1 MSDYQ
6 LLVIGAGPGGYVA
19 ALHAAKRGLKTAVIE
34 NREIGGTCLNRGCI
48 PTKTLL
54 HSSKIIADIND
65 GEKFGVG
72 AEQTYFDLSAIFARK
87 REVNAKLS
95 GGIEGMFKA
104 AKIDLLRGRGTVLG
118 SDQVKFAGEDGE
130 RVVTA
135 DRILLATGSVPARPP
150 IPGLDLPRVLT
161 SDELL
166 DGCDHLYN
174 SLIIIGG
181 GVIGVEFATFYA
193 DLGCKVTIIE
203 GLDRLLPNMDR
214 ELGQNLALIL
224 KKHGV
229 AVHTNSPVS
238 NVERSGGLLTVNF
251 RSKETE
257 MSVSGEAVLCA
268 IGRCPYTEGV
278 FADGVT
284 VEMNGR
290 SIKVDE
296 NYETSLPGVYA
307 IGDVSS
313 KIQLAHV
320 ASAQGKDCVE
330 RMVGGTGMTD
340 LSAVPSCIYC
350 VPEIACVGLTADE
363 AKAAGR
369 DVVTGKYVMF
379 SNGKTVICDGDRAFL
394 KIVADK
400 QSHTIVGAQF
410 MCEHATDMISE
421 MTAAITLA
429 LTVEQMLRVLRP
441 HPTFEEGVHDALEDV
456 LAKLNSE
463 AKH

>member
-6 LLVIGAGPGGYVA
+6 LLIIGAGPGGYVA

-34 NREIGGTCLNRGCI
+34 NREVGGTCLNRGCI

-54 HSSKIIADIND
+54 HSSEIIAGING

-72 AEQTYFDLSAIFARK
+72 AEQVHFDMSAIFARK
-87 REVNAKLS
+87 REVSAKLS
-95 GGIEGMFKA
+95 GGIEGMFRA
-104 AKIDLLRGRGTVLG
+104 AKVDLLRGTGTVTG
-118 SDQVKFAGEDGE
+118 SGTVKFVGEEGE
-130 RVVTA
+130 KVITA
-135 DRILLATGSVPARPP
+135 ERILLATGSVPARPP
-150 IPGLDLPRVLT
+150 IPGLDLPGVLT

-166 DGCDHLYN
+166 EGCDHLYD

-214 ELGQNLALIL
+214 ELGQNLSMIL

-229 AVHTNSPVS
+229 DVYTNSLVA
-238 NVERSGGLLTVNF
+238 NVEKDGDALKVNF
-251 RSKETE
+251 TNKDKAL
-257 MSVSGEAVLCA
+257 SVSGEAVLCA
-268 IGRCPYTEGV
+268 IGRRPYTEGL
-278 FADGVT
+278 FADGVG

-290 SIKVDE
+290 SIRVDE

-320 ASAQGKDCVE
+320 ASAQGTDCVE
-330 RMVGGTGMTD
+330 RMVGGKGMTD

-350 VPEIACVGLTADE
+350 VPEIACVGITADE

-369 DVVTGKYVMF
+369 EVVSGKYVMF
-379 SNGKTVICDGDRAFL
+379 SNGKTVIRDGDRAFM
-394 KIVADK
+394 KVVADK
-400 QSHTIVGAQF
+400 ATRVIVGAQF

-421 MTAAITLA
+421 MATAIVNG
-429 LTVEQMLRVLRP
+429 LTVEQMLKVLRP

-456 LAKLNSE
+456 LAKLN
-463 AKH
+463 K

>member
-6 LLVIGAGPGGYVA
+6 LLIIGAGPGGYVA

-34 NREIGGTCLNRGCI
+34 NREVGGTCLNRGCI

-54 HSSKIIADIND
+54 HSSEIIAGING

-72 AEQTYFDLSAIFARK
+72 AEQVHFDMSAIFARK
-87 REVNAKLS
+87 REVSAKLS

-104 AKIDLLRGRGTVLG
+104 AKVDLLRGTGTVTG
-118 SDQVKFAGEDGE
+118 SGTVKFVGEEGE
-130 RVVTA
+130 KVITA
-135 DRILLATGSVPARPP
+135 ERILLATGSVPARPP
-150 IPGLDLPRVLT
+150 IPGLDLPGVLT

-166 DGCDHLYN
+166 EGCDHLYD
-174 SLIIIGG
+174 SLVIIGG

-214 ELGQNLALIL
+214 ELGQNLSMIL

-229 AVHTNSPVS
+229 DVYTNSLVA
-238 NVERSGGLLTVNF
+238 NVEKDGDALKVNF
-251 RSKETE
+251 TNKDKAL
-257 MSVSGEAVLCA
+257 SVSGEAVLCA
-268 IGRCPYTEGV
+268 IGRRPYTEGL
-278 FADGVT
+278 FADGVS

-290 SIKVDE
+290 SIRVDE

-320 ASAQGKDCVE
+320 ASAQGTDCVE
-330 RMVGGTGMTD
+330 RMVGGKGMTD

-350 VPEIACVGLTADE
+350 VPEIACVGITADE

-369 DVVTGKYVMF
+369 EVVSGKYVMF
-379 SNGKTVICDGDRAFL
+379 SNGKTVIRDGERAFM
-394 KIVADK
+394 KVVADK
-400 QSHTIVGAQF
+400 ATHVIVGAQF

-421 MTAAITLA
+421 MATAIVNG
-429 LTVEQMLRVLRP
+429 LTVEQMLKVLRP

-456 LAKLNSE
+456 LAKLN
-463 AKH
+463 K

>member
-6 LLVIGAGPGGYVA
+6 LLIIGAGPGGYVA
-19 ALHAAKRGLKTAVIE
+19 ALHAAKRGLRTAVIE
-34 NREIGGTCLNRGCI
+34 TREVGGPCLNRGCI

-54 HSSKIIADIND
+54 HSSEIIAGING

-72 AEQTYFDLSAIFARK
+72 AERVHFDMSAIFARK
-87 REVNAKLS
+87 REVSAKLS
-95 GGIEGMFKA
+95 GGIEGMFRA
-104 AKIDLLRGRGTVLG
+104 AKVDLLRGTGTVTG
-118 SDQVKFAGEDGE
+118 SGTVKFVGEEGE
-130 RVVTA
+130 KVITA
-135 DRILLATGSVPARPP
+135 ERILLATGSVPARPP
-150 IPGLDLPRVLT
+150 IPGLDLPGVLT

-166 DGCDHLYN
+166 EGCDHLYD
-174 SLIIIGG
+174 SLVIIGG

-214 ELGQNLALIL
+214 ELGQNLSMIL

-229 AVHTNSPVS
+229 DVYTNSLVA
-238 NVERSGGLLTVNF
+238 NVEKDGDALKVNF
-251 RSKETE
+251 TNKDKAL
-257 MSVSGEAVLCA
+257 SVSGEAVLCA
-268 IGRCPYTEGV
+268 IGRRPYTEGL
-278 FADGVT
+278 FADGVG

-290 SIKVDE
+290 SIRVDE

-320 ASAQGKDCVE
+320 ASAQGTDCVE
-330 RMVGGTGMTD
+330 RMVGGKGMTD

-350 VPEIACVGLTADE
+350 VPEIACVGITADE

-369 DVVTGKYVMF
+369 EVVSGKYVMF
-379 SNGKTVICDGDRAFL
+379 SNGKTVIRDGDRAFM
-394 KIVADK
+394 KVVADK
-400 QSHTIVGAQF
+400 ATHVIVGAQF

-421 MTAAITLA
+421 MATAIVNG
-429 LTVEQMLRVLRP
+429 LTVEQMLKVLRP

-456 LAKLNSE
+456 LAKLN
-463 AKH
+463 K

>member
-6 LLVIGAGPGGYVA
+6 LLIIGAGPGGYVA
-19 ALHAAKRGLKTAVIE
+19 ALHAAKRGLRTAVIE
-34 NREIGGTCLNRGCI
+34 NREVGGTCLNRGCI

-54 HSSKIIADIND
+54 HSSEIIAGING

-72 AEQTYFDLSAIFARK
+72 AERVHFDMSAIFARK
-87 REVNAKLS
+87 REVSAKLS
-95 GGIEGMFKA
+95 GGIEGMFRA
-104 AKIDLLRGRGTVLG
+104 AKVDLLRGTGTVTG
-118 SDQVKFAGEDGE
+118 SGTVKFVGEEGE
-130 RVVTA
+130 KVITA
-135 DRILLATGSVPARPP
+135 ERILLATGSVPARPP
-150 IPGLDLPRVLT
+150 IPGLDLPGVLT

-166 DGCDHLYN
+166 EGCDHLYD
-174 SLIIIGG
+174 SLVIIGG

-193 DLGCKVTIIE
+193 ALGCKVTIIE

-214 ELGQNLALIL
+214 ELGQNLSMIL

-229 AVHTNSPVS
+229 DVYTNSLVA
-238 NVERSGGLLTVNF
+238 NVEQDGDALKVNF
-251 RSKETE
+251 TNKDKAL
-257 MSVSGEAVLCA
+257 SVSGEAVLCA
-268 IGRCPYTEGV
+268 IGRRPYTEGL
-278 FADGVT
+278 FADGVG

-290 SIKVDE
+290 SIRVDE

-320 ASAQGKDCVE
+320 ASAQGTDCVE
-330 RMVGGTGMTD
+330 RMVGGKGMTD

-350 VPEIACVGLTADE
+350 VPEIACVGITADE

-369 DVVTGKYVMF
+369 EVVSGKYVMF
-379 SNGKTVICDGDRAFL
+379 SNGKTVIRDGDRAFM
-394 KIVADK
+394 KVVADK
-400 QSHTIVGAQF
+400 ATHVIVGAQF

-421 MTAAITLA
+421 MATAIVNG
-429 LTVEQMLRVLRP
+429 LTVEQMLKVLRP

-456 LAKLNSE
+456 LAKLN
-463 AKH
+463 K

>member
-1 MSDYQ
+1 MADYQ
-6 LLVIGAGPGGYVA
+6 LLIIGAGPGGYVA

-34 NREIGGTCLNRGCI
+34 NRDVGGTCLNRGCI

-54 HSSKIIADIND
+54 HASEIVAGING

-72 AEQTYFDLSAIFARK
+72 ADGVHFDMNAIFARK
-87 REVNAKLS
+87 REVSAKLS

-104 AKIDLLRGRGTVLG
+104 AKIDLLRGTGTVLR
-118 SDQVKFAGEDGE
+118 QGEVRFVNDEGE
-130 RVVTA
+130 RTITA
-135 DRILLATGSVPARPP
+135 EHILLATGSVPARPP
-150 IPGLDLPRVLT
+150 IPGLDLPGVLT

-166 DGCDHLYN
+166 EGCDHLYD

-181 GVIGVEFATFYA
+181 GVIGVEFATFYT

-224 KKHGV
+224 KKRGV
-229 AVHTNSPVS
+229 AVYTNSLVS
-238 NVERSGGLLTVNF
+238 NLTCEDGTLTVNF
-251 RSKETE
+251 KNKDKEV
-257 MSVSGEAVLCA
+257 SVSGEAVLCA
-268 IGRCPYTEGV
+268 IGRRPYTEGL
-278 FADGVT
+278 FAPGV
-284 VEMNGR
+284 EIAMNGR
-290 SIKVDE
+290 SIAVDE
-296 NYETSLPGVYA
+296 NYQTSIPGVYA

-320 ASAQGKDCVE
+320 ASAQGRDCVD
-330 RMVGGTGMTD
+330 RILGGQGITD
-340 LSAVPSCIYC
+340 ITTVPSCIYC
-350 VPEIACVGLTADE
+350 VPEIACVGITADE

-369 DVVTGKYVMF
+369 EVAVGKYVMF
-379 SNGKTVICDGDRAFL
+379 SNGKTVIRDGDRAFM

-400 QSHTIVGAQF
+400 NTRVILGAQF

-421 MTAAITLA
+421 IATAIVNG

-441 HPTFEEGVHDALEDV
+441 HPTFEEGVQDALED
-456 LAKLNSE
+456 LRIKLD
-463 AKH
+463 K

>member
-6 LLVIGAGPGGYVA
+6 LLIIGAGPGGYVA
-19 ALHAAKRGLKTAVIE
+19 ALHAAKRGLRTAVIE
-34 NREIGGTCLNRGCI
+34 NREVGGTCLNRGCI

-54 HSSKIIADIND
+54 HSSEIVAGING

-72 AEQTYFDLSAIFARK
+72 AERVHFDMSAIFARK
-87 REVNAKLS
+87 REVSAKLS
-95 GGIEGMFKA
+95 GGIEGMFRA
-104 AKIDLLRGRGTVLG
+104 AKVDLLRGTGTVTG
-118 SDQVKFAGEDGE
+118 SGTVKFVGEEGE
-130 RVVTA
+130 KVITA
-135 DRILLATGSVPARPP
+135 ERILLATGSVPARPP
-150 IPGLDLPRVLT
+150 IPGLDLPGVLT

-166 DGCDHLYN
+166 EGCDHLYD
-174 SLIIIGG
+174 SLVIIGG

-214 ELGQNLALIL
+214 ELGQNLSMIL

-229 AVHTNSPVS
+229 DVYTNSLVA
-238 NVERSGGLLTVNF
+238 NVEQDGDALKVNF
-251 RSKETE
+251 TNKDKAL
-257 MSVSGEAVLCA
+257 SVSGEAVLCA
-268 IGRCPYTEGV
+268 IGRRPYTEGL
-278 FADGVT
+278 FADGVS

-290 SIKVDE
+290 SIRVDE

-320 ASAQGKDCVE
+320 ASAQGTDCVE
-330 RMVGGTGMTD
+330 RMVGGKGMTD

-350 VPEIACVGLTADE
+350 VPEIACVGITADE

-369 DVVTGKYVMF
+369 EVVSGKYVMF
-379 SNGKTVICDGDRAFL
+379 SNGKTVIRDGDRAFM
-394 KIVADK
+394 KVVADK
-400 QSHTIVGAQF
+400 ATHVIVGAQF

-421 MTAAITLA
+421 MATAIVNG
-429 LTVEQMLRVLRP
+429 LTVEQMLKVLRP
-441 HPTFEEGVHDALEDV
+441 HPTFEEGVHDALEDA
-456 LAKLNSE
+456 LAKLN
-463 AKH
+463 K

>member
-6 LLVIGAGPGGYVA
+6 LLIIGAGPGGYVA

-34 NREIGGTCLNRGCI
+34 NREVGGTCLNRGCI

-54 HSSKIIADIND
+54 HSSEIIAGING

-72 AEQTYFDLSAIFARK
+72 AERVHFDMSAIFARK
-87 REVNAKLS
+87 REVSAKLS
-95 GGIEGMFKA
+95 GGIEGMFRA
-104 AKIDLLRGRGTVLG
+104 AKVDLLRGTGTVTG
-118 SDQVKFAGEDGE
+118 SGTVKFVGEEGE
-130 RVVTA
+130 KVITA
-135 DRILLATGSVPARPP
+135 ERILLATGSVPARPP
-150 IPGLDLPRVLT
+150 IPGLELSGVLT

-166 DGCDHLYN
+166 EGCDHLYD
-174 SLIIIGG
+174 SLVIIGG

-214 ELGQNLALIL
+214 ELGQNLSMIL
-224 KKHGV
+224 KKRGV
-229 AVHTNSPVS
+229 DVYTNSLVA
-238 NVERSGGLLTVNF
+238 NVEQDGDALKVNF
-251 RSKETE
+251 TNKDKAL
-257 MSVSGEAVLCA
+257 SVSGEAVLCA
-268 IGRCPYTEGV
+268 IGRRPYTEGL
-278 FADGVT
+278 FADGVS

-290 SIKVDE
+290 SIRVDE

-320 ASAQGKDCVE
+320 ASAQGTDCVE
-330 RMVGGTGMTD
+330 RMVGGKGMTD

-350 VPEIACVGLTADE
+350 VPEIACVGITADE

-369 DVVTGKYVMF
+369 EVVSGKYVMF
-379 SNGKTVICDGDRAFL
+379 SNGKTVIRDGDRAFM
-394 KIVADK
+394 KVVADK
-400 QSHTIVGAQF
+400 ATHVIVGAQF

-421 MTAAITLA
+421 MATAIVNG
-429 LTVEQMLRVLRP
+429 LTVEQMLKVLRP

-456 LAKLNSE
+456 LAKLN
-463 AKH
+463 K

>member
-6 LLVIGAGPGGYVA
+6 LLIIGAGPGGYVA

-34 NREIGGTCLNRGCI
+34 NREVGGTCLNRGCI

-54 HSSKIIADIND
+54 HSSEIIAGING

-72 AEQTYFDLSAIFARK
+72 AEQVHFDMSAIFARK
-87 REVNAKLS
+87 REVSAKLS
-95 GGIEGMFKA
+95 GGIEGMFRA
-104 AKIDLLRGRGTVLG
+104 AKVDLLRGTGTVTG
-118 SDQVKFAGEDGE
+118 SGTVKFVGEEGE
-130 RVVTA
+130 KVITA
-135 DRILLATGSVPARPP
+135 ERILLATGSVPARPP
-150 IPGLDLPRVLT
+150 IPGLDLPGVLT

-166 DGCDHLYN
+166 EGCDHLYD

-214 ELGQNLALIL
+214 ELGQNLSMIL
-224 KKHGV
+224 KKRGV
-229 AVHTNSPVS
+229 DVYTNSLVA
-238 NVERSGGLLTVNF
+238 NVEQDGDALKVNF
-251 RSKETE
+251 TNKDKAL
-257 MSVSGEAVLCA
+257 SVSGEAVLCA
-268 IGRCPYTEGV
+268 IGRRPYTEGL
-278 FADGVT
+278 FADGVS

-290 SIKVDE
+290 SIRVDE

-320 ASAQGKDCVE
+320 ASAQGTDCVE
-330 RMVGGTGMTD
+330 RMVGGKGMTD

-350 VPEIACVGLTADE
+350 VPEIACVGITADE

-369 DVVTGKYVMF
+369 EVVSGKYVMF
-379 SNGKTVICDGDRAFL
+379 SNGKTVIRDGDRAFM
-394 KIVADK
+394 KVVADK
-400 QSHTIVGAQF
+400 ATHVIVGAQF

-421 MTAAITLA
+421 MATAIVNG
-429 LTVEQMLRVLRP
+429 LTVEQMLKVLRP

-456 LAKLNSE
+456 LAKLN
-463 AKH
+463 K

>member
-6 LLVIGAGPGGYVA
+6 LLIIGAGPGGYVA
-19 ALHAAKRGLKTAVIE
+19 ALHAAKRGLRTAVIE
-34 NREIGGTCLNRGCI
+34 NREVGGTCLNRGCI

-54 HSSKIIADIND
+54 HSSEIIAGING

-72 AEQTYFDLSAIFARK
+72 AERVHFDMSAIFARK
-87 REVNAKLS
+87 REVSAKLS
-95 GGIEGMFKA
+95 GGIEGMFRA
-104 AKIDLLRGRGTVLG
+104 AKVDLLRGTGTVTG
-118 SDQVKFAGEDGE
+118 SGTVKFVGEEGE
-130 RVVTA
+130 KVITA
-135 DRILLATGSVPARPP
+135 ERILLATGSVPARPP
-150 IPGLDLPRVLT
+150 IPGLDLPGVLT

-166 DGCDHLYN
+166 EGCDHLYD
-174 SLIIIGG
+174 SLVIIGG

-214 ELGQNLALIL
+214 ELGQNLSMIL

-229 AVHTNSPVS
+229 DVYTNSLVA
-238 NVERSGGLLTVNF
+238 NVEQDGDALKVNF
-251 RSKETE
+251 TNKDKAL
-257 MSVSGEAVLCA
+257 SVSGEAVLCA
-268 IGRCPYTEGV
+268 IGRRPYTEGL
-278 FADGVT
+278 FADGVG

-290 SIKVDE
+290 SIRVDE

-320 ASAQGKDCVE
+320 ASAQGTDCVE
-330 RMVGGTGMTD
+330 RMVGGKGMTD

-350 VPEIACVGLTADE
+350 VPEIACVGITADE

-369 DVVTGKYVMF
+369 EVVSGKYVMF
-379 SNGKTVICDGDRAFL
+379 SNGKTVIRDGDRAFM
-394 KIVADK
+394 KVVADK
-400 QSHTIVGAQF
+400 ATHVIVGAQF

-421 MTAAITLA
+421 MATAIVNG
-429 LTVEQMLRVLRP
+429 LTVEQMLKVLRP

-456 LAKLNSE
+456 LAKLN
-463 AKH
+463 K

>member
-6 LLVIGAGPGGYVA
+6 LLIIGAGPGGYVA

-34 NREIGGTCLNRGCI
+34 NREVGGTCLNRGCI

-54 HSSKIIADIND
+54 HSSEIIAGING

-72 AEQTYFDLSAIFARK
+72 AERVHFDMSAIFARK
-87 REVNAKLS
+87 REVSAKLS
-95 GGIEGMFKA
+95 GGIEGMFRA
-104 AKIDLLRGRGTVLG
+104 AKVDLLRGTGTVTG
-118 SDQVKFAGEDGE
+118 SGTVKFVGEEGE
-130 RVVTA
+130 KVITA
-135 DRILLATGSVPARPP
+135 ERILLATGSVPARPP
-150 IPGLDLPRVLT
+150 IPGLDLPGVLT

-166 DGCDHLYN
+166 EGCDHLYD

-214 ELGQNLALIL
+214 ELGQNLSMIL

-229 AVHTNSPVS
+229 DVYTNSLVA
-238 NVERSGGLLTVNF
+238 NVEQDGDALKVNF
-251 RSKETE
+251 TNKDKAL
-257 MSVSGEAVLCA
+257 SVSGEAVLCA
-268 IGRCPYTEGV
+268 IGRRPYTEGL
-278 FADGVT
+278 FADGVG

-290 SIKVDE
+290 SIRVDE

-320 ASAQGKDCVE
+320 ASAQGTDCVE
-330 RMVGGTGMTD
+330 RMVGGKGMTD

-350 VPEIACVGLTADE
+350 VPEIACVGITADE

-369 DVVTGKYVMF
+369 EVVSGKYVMF
-379 SNGKTVICDGDRAFL
+379 SNGKTVIRDGDRAFM
-394 KIVADK
+394 KVVADK
-400 QSHTIVGAQF
+400 ATHVIVGAQF

-421 MTAAITLA
+421 MATAIVNG
-429 LTVEQMLRVLRP
+429 LTVEQMLKVLRP

-456 LAKLNSE
+456 LAKLN
-463 AKH
+463 K

>member
-6 LLVIGAGPGGYVA
+6 LLIIGAGPGGYVA
-19 ALHAAKRGLKTAVIE
+19 ALHAARRGLKTAVIE
-34 NREIGGTCLNRGCI
+34 NREVGGTCLNRGCI

-54 HSSKIIADIND
+54 HSSEIIAGING

-72 AEQTYFDLSAIFARK
+72 AERVHFDMSAIFARK
-87 REVNAKLS
+87 REVSAKLS
-95 GGIEGMFKA
+95 GGIEGMFRA
-104 AKIDLLRGRGTVLG
+104 AKVDLLRGTGTVTG
-118 SDQVKFAGEDGE
+118 SGTVKFVGEEGE
-130 RVVTA
+130 KVITA
-135 DRILLATGSVPARPP
+135 ERILLATGSVPARPP
-150 IPGLDLPRVLT
+150 IPGLDLPGVLT

-166 DGCDHLYN
+166 EGCDHLYD
-174 SLIIIGG
+174 SLVIIGG

-214 ELGQNLALIL
+214 ELGQNLSMIL

-229 AVHTNSPVS
+229 DVYTNSLVA
-238 NVERSGGLLTVNF
+238 NVEQDGDALKVNF
-251 RSKETE
+251 TNKDKAL
-257 MSVSGEAVLCA
+257 SVSGEAVLCA
-268 IGRCPYTEGV
+268 IGRRPYTEGL
-278 FADGVT
+278 FADGVG

-290 SIKVDE
+290 SIRVDE

-320 ASAQGKDCVE
+320 ASAQGTDCVE
-330 RMVGGTGMTD
+330 RMVGGKGMTD

-350 VPEIACVGLTADE
+350 VPEIACVGITADE

-369 DVVTGKYVMF
+369 EVVSGKYVMF
-379 SNGKTVICDGDRAFL
+379 SNGKTVIRDGDRAFM
-394 KIVADK
+394 KVVADK
-400 QSHTIVGAQF
+400 ATHVIVGAQF

-421 MTAAITLA
+421 MATAIVNG
-429 LTVEQMLRVLRP
+429 LTVEQMLKVLRP

-456 LAKLNSE
+456 LAKLN
-463 AKH
+463 K

>member
-6 LLVIGAGPGGYVA
+6 LLIIGAGPGGYVA
-19 ALHAAKRGLKTAVIE
+19 ALHAAKRGLRTAVIE
-34 NREIGGTCLNRGCI
+34 NREVGGTCLNRGCI

-54 HSSKIIADIND
+54 HSSEIIAGING

-72 AEQTYFDLSAIFARK
+72 AEQVHFDMSAIFARK
-87 REVNAKLS
+87 REVSAKLS
-95 GGIEGMFKA
+95 GGIEGMFRA
-104 AKIDLLRGRGTVLG
+104 AKVDLLRGTGTVTG
-118 SDQVKFAGEDGE
+118 SGTVKFVGEEGE
-130 RVVTA
+130 KVITA
-135 DRILLATGSVPARPP
+135 ERILLATGSVPARPP
-150 IPGLDLPRVLT
+150 IPGLDLPGVLT

-166 DGCDHLYN
+166 EGCDHLYD
-174 SLIIIGG
+174 SLVIIGG

-214 ELGQNLALIL
+214 ELGQNLSMIL

-229 AVHTNSPVS
+229 DVYTNSLVA
-238 NVERSGGLLTVNF
+238 NVEQDGDALKVNF
-251 RSKETE
+251 TNKDKAL
-257 MSVSGEAVLCA
+257 SVSGEAVLCA
-268 IGRCPYTEGV
+268 IGRRPYTEGL
-278 FADGVT
+278 FADGVG

-290 SIKVDE
+290 SIRVDE

-320 ASAQGKDCVE
+320 ASAQGTDCVE
-330 RMVGGTGMTD
+330 RMVGGKGMTD

-350 VPEIACVGLTADE
+350 VPEIACVGITADE

-369 DVVTGKYVMF
+369 EVVSGKYVMF
-379 SNGKTVICDGDRAFL
+379 SNGKTVIRDGDRAFM
-394 KIVADK
+394 KVVADK
-400 QSHTIVGAQF
+400 ATHVIVGAQF

-421 MTAAITLA
+421 MATAIVNG
-429 LTVEQMLRVLRP
+429 LTVEQMLKVLRP

-456 LAKLNSE
+456 LAKLN
-463 AKH
+463 K

>member
-6 LLVIGAGPGGYVA
+6 LLIIGAGPGGYVA

-34 NREIGGTCLNRGCI
+34 NREVGGTCLNRGCI

-54 HSSKIIADIND
+54 HSSEIIAGING

-72 AEQTYFDLSAIFARK
+72 AERVHFDMSAIFARK
-87 REVNAKLS
+87 REVSAKLS
-95 GGIEGMFKA
+95 GGIEGMFRA
-104 AKIDLLRGRGTVLG
+104 AKVDLLRGTGTVTG
-118 SDQVKFAGEDGE
+118 SGTVKFVGEEGE
-130 RVVTA
+130 KVITA
-135 DRILLATGSVPARPP
+135 ERILLATGSVPARPP
-150 IPGLDLPRVLT
+150 IPGLDLPGVLT

-166 DGCDHLYN
+166 EGCAHLYD
-174 SLIIIGG
+174 SLVIIGG

-214 ELGQNLALIL
+214 ELGQNLSMIL

-229 AVHTNSPVS
+229 DVYTNSLVA
-238 NVERSGGLLTVNF
+238 NVEKDGDALKVNF
-251 RSKETE
+251 TNKDKAL
-257 MSVSGEAVLCA
+257 SVSGEAVLCA
-268 IGRCPYTEGV
+268 IGRRPYTEGL
-278 FADGVT
+278 FADGVG

-290 SIKVDE
+290 SIRVDE

-320 ASAQGKDCVE
+320 ASAQGTDCVE
-330 RMVGGTGMTD
+330 RMVGGKGMTD

-350 VPEIACVGLTADE
+350 VPEIACVGITADE

-369 DVVTGKYVMF
+369 EVVSGKYVMF
-379 SNGKTVICDGDRAFL
+379 SNGKTVIRDGDRAFM
-394 KIVADK
+394 KVVADK
-400 QSHTIVGAQF
+400 ATHVIVGAQF

-421 MTAAITLA
+421 MATAIVNG
-429 LTVEQMLRVLRP
+429 LTVEQMLKVLRP

-456 LAKLNSE
+456 LAKLN
-463 AKH
+463 K

>member
-1 MSDYQ
+1 MADYQ

-34 NREIGGTCLNRGCI
+34 NRDVGGTCLNRGCI

-54 HSSKIIADIND
+54 HSSELVAGING

-72 AEQTYFDLSAIFARK
+72 ADGVRFDMNAIFARK
-87 REVNAKLS
+87 REVSAKLS
-95 GGIEGMFKA
+95 GGIEAMFKA
-104 AKIDLLRGRGTVLG
+104 AKVDLLRGTGTVLG
-118 SDQVKFAGEDGE
+118 PGEVRFTDADGA
-130 RVVTA
+130 RTITA
-135 DRILLATGSVPARPP
+135 EHILLATGSVPARPP
-150 IPGLDLPRVLT
+150 IPGLDLPGVLT

-166 DGCDHLYN
+166 EGCDHLYE
-174 SLIIIGG
+174 SLVIIGG

-193 DLGCKVTIIE
+193 ELGCRVTVIE

-224 KKHGV
+224 KKRGV
-229 AVHTNSPVS
+229 TVYTNSLVS
-238 NVERSGGLLTVNF
+238 NVTREGGALTVNF
-251 RSKETE
+251 KNKDKDVA
-257 MSVSGEAVLCA
+257 VSGEAVLCA
-268 IGRCPYTEGV
+268 IGRRPYTEGL
-278 FADGVT
+278 FAPGV
-284 VEMNGR
+284 EIAMNGR
-290 SIKVDE
+290 SIAVDE
-296 NYETSLPGVYA
+296 AYQTSIPGVYA

-320 ASAQGKDCVE
+320 ASAQGRDCVD
-330 RMVGGTGMTD
+330 RILGGRGITD

-369 DVVTGKYVMF
+369 EVAVGKYVLF
-379 SNGKTVICDGDRAFL
+379 SNGKTVIRDGDRAFM
-394 KIVADK
+394 KIVADRE
-400 QSHTIVGAQF
+400 SRAIVGAQF

-421 MTAAITLA
+421 LAAAIVNG

-441 HPTFEEGVHDALEDV
+441 HPTFEEGVQDALED
-456 LAKLNSE
+456 LRAKLD
-463 AKH
+463 K

>member
-6 LLVIGAGPGGYVA
+6 LLIIGAGPGGYVA

-34 NREIGGTCLNRGCI
+34 NREVGGTCLNRGCI

-54 HSSKIIADIND
+54 HSSEIIAGING

-72 AEQTYFDLSAIFARK
+72 AERVHFDMSAIFARK
-87 REVNAKLS
+87 REVSAKLS

-104 AKIDLLRGRGTVLG
+104 AKVDLLRGTGTVTG
-118 SDQVKFAGEDGE
+118 SGTVKFVGEEGE
-130 RVVTA
+130 KVITA
-135 DRILLATGSVPARPP
+135 ERILLATGSVPARPP
-150 IPGLDLPRVLT
+150 IPGLDLPGVLT

-166 DGCDHLYN
+166 EGCDHLYD

-214 ELGQNLALIL
+214 ELGQNLSMIL

-229 AVHTNSPVS
+229 DVYTNSLVA
-238 NVERSGGLLTVNF
+238 NVEKDGDALKVNF
-251 RSKETE
+251 TNKNKAL
-257 MSVSGEAVLCA
+257 SVSGEAVLCA
-268 IGRCPYTEGV
+268 IGRRPYTEGL
-278 FADGVT
+278 FADGVS

-290 SIKVDE
+290 SIRVDE

-320 ASAQGKDCVE
+320 ASAQGTDCVE
-330 RMVGGTGMTD
+330 RMVGGKGMTD

-350 VPEIACVGLTADE
+350 VPEIACVGITADE

-369 DVVTGKYVMF
+369 EVVSGKYVMF
-379 SNGKTVICDGDRAFL
+379 SNGKTVIRDGDRAFM
-394 KIVADK
+394 KVVADK
-400 QSHTIVGAQF
+400 ATRVIVGAQF

-421 MTAAITLA
+421 MATAIVNG
-429 LTVEQMLRVLRP
+429 LTVEQMLKVLRP

-456 LAKLNSE
+456 LAKLN
-463 AKH
+463 K

>member
-6 LLVIGAGPGGYVA
+6 LLIIGAGPGGYVA
-19 ALHAAKRGLKTAVIE
+19 ALHAAKRGLRTAVIE
-34 NREIGGTCLNRGCI
+34 NREVGGTCLNRGCI

-54 HSSKIIADIND
+54 HSSEIIAGING

-72 AEQTYFDLSAIFARK
+72 AERVHFDMSAIFARK
-87 REVNAKLS
+87 REVSAKLS

-104 AKIDLLRGRGTVLG
+104 AKVDLLRGTGTVTG
-118 SDQVKFAGEDGE
+118 SGTVKFVGEEGE
-130 RVVTA
+130 KVITA
-135 DRILLATGSVPARPP
+135 ERILLATGSVPARPP
-150 IPGLDLPRVLT
+150 IPGLDLPGVLT

-166 DGCDHLYN
+166 EGCDHLYD
-174 SLIIIGG
+174 SLVIIGG

-214 ELGQNLALIL
+214 ELGQNLSMIL

-229 AVHTNSPVS
+229 DVYTNSLVA
-238 NVERSGGLLTVNF
+238 NVEQDGDALKVNF
-251 RSKETE
+251 TNKDKAL
-257 MSVSGEAVLCA
+257 SVSGEAVLCA
-268 IGRCPYTEGV
+268 IGRRPYTEGL
-278 FADGVT
+278 FADGVG

-290 SIKVDE
+290 SIRVDE

-320 ASAQGKDCVE
+320 ASAQGTDCVE
-330 RMVGGTGMTD
+330 RMVGGKGMTD

-350 VPEIACVGLTADE
+350 VPEIACVGITADE

-369 DVVTGKYVMF
+369 EVVSGKYVMF
-379 SNGKTVICDGDRAFL
+379 SNGKTVIRDGDRAFM
-394 KIVADK
+394 KVVADK
-400 QSHTIVGAQF
+400 ATHVIVGAQF

-421 MTAAITLA
+421 MATAIVNG
-429 LTVEQMLRVLRP
+429 LTVEQMLKVLRP

-456 LAKLNSE
+456 LAKLN
-463 AKH
+463 K

>member
-6 LLVIGAGPGGYVA
+6 LLIIGAGPGGYVA
-19 ALHAAKRGLKTAVIE
+19 ALHAAKRGFRTAVIE
-34 NREIGGTCLNRGCI
+34 NREVGGTCLNRGCI

-54 HSSKIIADIND
+54 HSSEIIAGING

-72 AEQTYFDLSAIFARK
+72 AERVHFDMSAIFARK
-87 REVNAKLS
+87 REVSAKLS
-95 GGIEGMFKA
+95 GGIEGMFRA
-104 AKIDLLRGRGTVLG
+104 AKVDLLRGTGTVTG
-118 SDQVKFAGEDGE
+118 SGTVKFVGEEGE
-130 RVVTA
+130 KVITA
-135 DRILLATGSVPARPP
+135 ERILLATGSVPARPP
-150 IPGLDLPRVLT
+150 IPGLDLPGVLT

-166 DGCDHLYN
+166 EGCDHLYD
-174 SLIIIGG
+174 SLVIIGG

-214 ELGQNLALIL
+214 ELGQNLSMIL

-229 AVHTNSPVS
+229 DVYTNSLVA
-238 NVERSGGLLTVNF
+238 NVEQDGDALKVNF
-251 RSKETE
+251 TNKDKAL
-257 MSVSGEAVLCA
+257 SVSGEAVLCA
-268 IGRCPYTEGV
+268 IGRRPYTEGL
-278 FADGVT
+278 FADGVG

-290 SIKVDE
+290 SIRVDE

-320 ASAQGKDCVE
+320 ASAQGTDCVE
-330 RMVGGTGMTD
+330 RMVGGKGMTD

-350 VPEIACVGLTADE
+350 VPEIACVGITADE

-369 DVVTGKYVMF
+369 EVVSGKYVMF
-379 SNGKTVICDGDRAFL
+379 SNGKTVIRDGDRAFM
-394 KIVADK
+394 KVVADK
-400 QSHTIVGAQF
+400 ATHVIVGAQF

-421 MTAAITLA
+421 MATAIVNG
-429 LTVEQMLRVLRP
+429 LTVEQMLKVLRP

-456 LAKLNSE
+456 LAKLN
-463 AKH
+463 K

>member
-6 LLVIGAGPGGYVA
+6 LLIIGAGPGGYVA
-19 ALHAAKRGLKTAVIE
+19 ALHAAKRGLRTAVIE
-34 NREIGGTCLNRGCI
+34 NREVGGTCLNRGCI

-54 HSSKIIADIND
+54 HSSEIIAGING

-72 AEQTYFDLSAIFARK
+72 AEQVHFDMSAIFARK
-87 REVNAKLS
+87 REVSAKLS

-104 AKIDLLRGRGTVLG
+104 AKVDLLRGTGTVTG
-118 SDQVKFAGEDGE
+118 SGTVKFVGEEGE
-130 RVVTA
+130 KVITA
-135 DRILLATGSVPARPP
+135 ERILLATGSVPARPP
-150 IPGLDLPRVLT
+150 IPGLDLPGVLT

-166 DGCDHLYN
+166 EGCDHLYD
-174 SLIIIGG
+174 SLVIIGG

-214 ELGQNLALIL
+214 ELGQNLSMIL

-229 AVHTNSPVS
+229 DVYTNSLVA
-238 NVERSGGLLTVNF
+238 NVEKDGDALKVNF
-251 RSKETE
+251 TNKDKAL
-257 MSVSGEAVLCA
+257 SVSGEAVLCA
-268 IGRCPYTEGV
+268 IGRRPYTEGL
-278 FADGVT
+278 FADGVG

-290 SIKVDE
+290 SIRVDE

-320 ASAQGKDCVE
+320 ASAQGTDCVE
-330 RMVGGTGMTD
+330 RMVGGKGMTD

-350 VPEIACVGLTADE
+350 VPEIACVGITADE

-369 DVVTGKYVMF
+369 EVVSGKYVMF
-379 SNGKTVICDGDRAFL
+379 SNGKTVIRDGDRAFM
-394 KIVADK
+394 KVVADK
-400 QSHTIVGAQF
+400 ATHVIVGAQF

-421 MTAAITLA
+421 MATAIVNG
-429 LTVEQMLRVLRP
+429 LTVEQMLKVLRP

-456 LAKLNSE
+456 LAKLN
-463 AKH
+463 K

>member
-6 LLVIGAGPGGYVA
+6 LLIIGAGPGGYVA
-19 ALHAAKRGLKTAVIE
+19 ALHAAKRGLRTAVIE
-34 NREIGGTCLNRGCI
+34 NREVGGTCLNRGCI

-54 HSSKIIADIND
+54 HSSEIIAGING
-65 GEKFGVG
+65 GEKVGVG
-72 AEQTYFDLSAIFARK
+72 AERVHFDMSAIFARK
-87 REVNAKLS
+87 REVSAKLS
-95 GGIEGMFKA
+95 GGIEGMFRA
-104 AKIDLLRGRGTVLG
+104 AKVDLLRGTGTVTG
-118 SDQVKFAGEDGE
+118 SGTVKFVGEEGE
-130 RVVTA
+130 KVITA
-135 DRILLATGSVPARPP
+135 ERILLATGSVPARPP
-150 IPGLDLPRVLT
+150 IPGLELSGVLT

-166 DGCDHLYN
+166 EGCDHLYD
-174 SLIIIGG
+174 SLVIIGG

-214 ELGQNLALIL
+214 ELGQNLSMIL

-229 AVHTNSPVS
+229 DVYTNSLVA
-238 NVERSGGLLTVNF
+238 NVEQDGDALKVNF
-251 RSKETE
+251 TNKDKAL
-257 MSVSGEAVLCA
+257 SVSGEAVLCA
-268 IGRCPYTEGV
+268 IGRRPYTEGL
-278 FADGVT
+278 FADGVG

-290 SIKVDE
+290 SIRVDE

-320 ASAQGKDCVE
+320 ASAQGTDCVE
-330 RMVGGTGMTD
+330 RMVGGKGMTD

-350 VPEIACVGLTADE
+350 VPEIACVGITADE

-369 DVVTGKYVMF
+369 EVVSGKYVMF
-379 SNGKTVICDGDRAFL
+379 SNGKTVIRDGDRAFM
-394 KIVADK
+394 KVVADK
-400 QSHTIVGAQF
+400 ATHVIVGAQF

-421 MTAAITLA
+421 MATAIVNG
-429 LTVEQMLRVLRP
+429 LTVEQMLKVLRP

-456 LAKLNSE
+456 LAKLN
-463 AKH
+463 K

>member
-6 LLVIGAGPGGYVA
+6 LLIIGAGPGGYVA
-19 ALHAAKRGLKTAVIE
+19 ALHAAKRGLRTAVIE
-34 NREIGGTCLNRGCI
+34 NREVGGTCLNRGCI

-54 HSSKIIADIND
+54 HSSEIIAGING

-72 AEQTYFDLSAIFARK
+72 AERVHFDMSAIFARK
-87 REVNAKLS
+87 REVSAKLS
-95 GGIEGMFKA
+95 GGIEGMFRV
-104 AKIDLLRGRGTVLG
+104 AKVDLLRGTGTVTG
-118 SDQVKFAGEDGE
+118 SGTVKFVGEEGE
-130 RVVTA
+130 KVITA
-135 DRILLATGSVPARPP
+135 ERILLATGSVPARPP
-150 IPGLDLPRVLT
+150 IPGLDLPGVLT

-166 DGCDHLYN
+166 EGCDHLYD
-174 SLIIIGG
+174 SLVIIGG

-214 ELGQNLALIL
+214 ELGQNLSMIL

-229 AVHTNSPVS
+229 DVYTNSLVA
-238 NVERSGGLLTVNF
+238 NVEQDGDALKVNF
-251 RSKETE
+251 TNKDKAL
-257 MSVSGEAVLCA
+257 SVSGEAVLCA
-268 IGRCPYTEGV
+268 IGRRPYTEGL
-278 FADGVT
+278 FADGVG

-290 SIKVDE
+290 SIRVDE

-320 ASAQGKDCVE
+320 ASAQGTDCVE
-330 RMVGGTGMTD
+330 RMVGGKGMTD

-350 VPEIACVGLTADE
+350 VPEIACVGITADE

-369 DVVTGKYVMF
+369 EVVSGKYVMF
-379 SNGKTVICDGDRAFL
+379 SNGKTVIRDGDRAFM
-394 KIVADK
+394 KVVADK
-400 QSHTIVGAQF
+400 ATHVIVGAQF

-421 MTAAITLA
+421 MATAIVNG
-429 LTVEQMLRVLRP
+429 LTVEQMLKVLRP

-456 LAKLNSE
+456 LAKLN
-463 AKH
+463 K

>member
-6 LLVIGAGPGGYVA
+6 LLIIGAGPGGYVA

-34 NREIGGTCLNRGCI
+34 NREVGGTCLNRGCI

-54 HSSKIIADIND
+54 HSSEIIAGING

-72 AEQTYFDLSAIFARK
+72 AERVHFDMSAIFARK
-87 REVNAKLS
+87 REVSAKLS

-104 AKIDLLRGRGTVLG
+104 AKVDLLRGTGTVTG
-118 SDQVKFAGEDGE
+118 SGTVKFVGEEGE
-130 RVVTA
+130 KVITA
-135 DRILLATGSVPARPP
+135 ERILLATGSVPARPP
-150 IPGLDLPRVLT
+150 IPGLDLPGVLT

-166 DGCDHLYN
+166 EGCDHLYD
-174 SLIIIGG
+174 SLVIIGG

-214 ELGQNLALIL
+214 ELGQNLSMIL

-229 AVHTNSPVS
+229 DVYTNSLVA
-238 NVERSGGLLTVNF
+238 NVEKDGDALKVNF
-251 RSKETE
+251 TNKDKAL
-257 MSVSGEAVLCA
+257 SVSGEAVLCA
-268 IGRCPYTEGV
+268 IGRRPYTEGL
-278 FADGVT
+278 FADGVG

-290 SIKVDE
+290 SIRVDE

-320 ASAQGKDCVE
+320 ASAQGTDCVE
-330 RMVGGTGMTD
+330 RMVGGKGMTD

-350 VPEIACVGLTADE
+350 VPEIACVGITADE

-369 DVVTGKYVMF
+369 EVVSGKYVMF
-379 SNGKTVICDGDRAFL
+379 SNGKTVIRDGDRAFM
-394 KIVADK
+394 KVVADK
-400 QSHTIVGAQF
+400 ATHVIVGAQF

-421 MTAAITLA
+421 MATAIVNG
-429 LTVEQMLRVLRP
+429 LTVEQMLKVLRP

-456 LAKLNSE
+456 LAKLN
-463 AKH
+463 K

>member
-6 LLVIGAGPGGYVA
+6 LLIIGAGPGGYVA
-19 ALHAAKRGLKTAVIE
+19 ALHAAKCGLKTAVIE
-34 NREIGGTCLNRGCI
+34 NREVGGTCLNRGCI

-54 HSSKIIADIND
+54 HSSEIVAGING

-72 AEQTYFDLSAIFARK
+72 AERVHFDMSAIFARK
-87 REVNAKLS
+87 REVSAKLS
-95 GGIEGMFKA
+95 GGIEGMFRA
-104 AKIDLLRGRGTVLG
+104 AKVDLLRGTGTVTG
-118 SDQVKFAGEDGE
+118 SGTVKFVGEEGE
-130 RVVTA
+130 KVITA
-135 DRILLATGSVPARPP
+135 ERILLATGSVPARPP
-150 IPGLDLPRVLT
+150 IPGLDLPGVLT

-166 DGCDHLYN
+166 EGCDHLYD
-174 SLIIIGG
+174 SLVIIGG

-214 ELGQNLALIL
+214 ELGQNLSMIL

-229 AVHTNSPVS
+229 DVYTNSLVA
-238 NVERSGGLLTVNF
+238 NVEKDGDALKVNF
-251 RSKETE
+251 TNKDKAL
-257 MSVSGEAVLCA
+257 SVSGEAVLCA
-268 IGRCPYTEGV
+268 IGRRPYTEGL
-278 FADGVT
+278 FADGVG

-290 SIKVDE
+290 SIRVDE

-320 ASAQGKDCVE
+320 ASAQGTDCVE
-330 RMVGGTGMTD
+330 RMVGGKGMTD

-350 VPEIACVGLTADE
+350 VPEIACVGITADE

-369 DVVTGKYVMF
+369 EVVSGKYVMF
-379 SNGKTVICDGDRAFL
+379 SNGKTVIRDGDRAFM
-394 KIVADK
+394 KVVADK
-400 QSHTIVGAQF
+400 ATHVIVGAQF

-421 MTAAITLA
+421 MATAIVNG
-429 LTVEQMLRVLRP
+429 LTVEQMLKVLRP

-456 LAKLNSE
+456 LAKLN
-463 AKH
+463 K

>member
-6 LLVIGAGPGGYVA
+6 LLIIGAGPGGYVA
-19 ALHAAKRGLKTAVIE
+19 ALHAAKRGLRTAVIE
-34 NREIGGTCLNRGCI
+34 NREVGGTCLNRGCI

-54 HSSKIIADIND
+54 HSSEIIAGING

-72 AEQTYFDLSAIFARK
+72 AERVHFDMSAIFARK
-87 REVNAKLS
+87 REVSAKLS
-95 GGIEGMFKA
+95 GGIEGMFRA
-104 AKIDLLRGRGTVLG
+104 AKVDLLRGTGTVTG
-118 SDQVKFAGEDGE
+118 SGTVKFVGEEGE
-130 RVVTA
+130 KVITA
-135 DRILLATGSVPARPP
+135 ERILLATGSVPARPP
-150 IPGLDLPRVLT
+150 IPGLDLPGVLT

-166 DGCDHLYN
+166 EGCDHLYD
-174 SLIIIGG
+174 SLVIIGG

-214 ELGQNLALIL
+214 ELGQNLSMIL

-229 AVHTNSPVS
+229 DVYTNSLVA
-238 NVERSGGLLTVNF
+238 NVEKDGDALKVNF
-251 RSKETE
+251 TNKDKAL
-257 MSVSGEAVLCA
+257 SVSGEAVLCA
-268 IGRCPYTEGV
+268 IGRRPYTEGL
-278 FADGVT
+278 FADGVG

-290 SIKVDE
+290 SIRVDE

-320 ASAQGKDCVE
+320 ASAQGTDCVE
-330 RMVGGTGMTD
+330 RMVGGKGMTD

-350 VPEIACVGLTADE
+350 VPEIACVGITADE

-369 DVVTGKYVMF
+369 EVVSGKYVMF
-379 SNGKTVICDGDRAFL
+379 SNGKTVIRDGERAFM
-394 KIVADK
+394 KVVADK
-400 QSHTIVGAQF
+400 ATHVIVGAQF

-421 MTAAITLA
+421 MATAIVNG
-429 LTVEQMLRVLRP
+429 LTVEQMLKVLRP

-456 LAKLNSE
+456 LAKLN
-463 AKH
+463 K

>member
-6 LLVIGAGPGGYVA
+6 LLIIGAGPGGYVA
-19 ALHAAKRGLKTAVIE
+19 ALHAAKRGLRTAVIE
-34 NREIGGTCLNRGCI
+34 NREVGGTCLNRGCI

-54 HSSKIIADIND
+54 HSSEIIAGING

-72 AEQTYFDLSAIFARK
+72 AERVHFDMSAIFARK
-87 REVNAKLS
+87 REVSAKLS
-95 GGIEGMFKA
+95 GGIEGMFRA
-104 AKIDLLRGRGTVLG
+104 AKVDLLRGTGTVTG
-118 SDQVKFAGEDGE
+118 SGTVKFVGEEGE
-130 RVVTA
+130 KVITA
-135 DRILLATGSVPARPP
+135 ERILLATGSVPARPP
-150 IPGLDLPRVLT
+150 IPGLELPGVLT

-166 DGCDHLYN
+166 EGCDHLYD
-174 SLIIIGG
+174 SLVIIGG

-214 ELGQNLALIL
+214 ELGQNLSMIL

-229 AVHTNSPVS
+229 DVYTNSLVA
-238 NVERSGGLLTVNF
+238 NVEQDGDALKVNF
-251 RSKETE
+251 TNKDKAL
-257 MSVSGEAVLCA
+257 SVSGEAVLCA
-268 IGRCPYTEGV
+268 IGRRPYTEGL
-278 FADGVT
+278 FADGVG

-290 SIKVDE
+290 SIRVDE
-296 NYETSLPGVYA
+296 NYETSRPGVYA

-320 ASAQGKDCVE
+320 ASAQGTDCVE
-330 RMVGGTGMTD
+330 RMVGGKGMTD

-350 VPEIACVGLTADE
+350 VPEIACVGITADE

-369 DVVTGKYVMF
+369 EVVSGKYVMF
-379 SNGKTVICDGDRAFL
+379 SNGKTVIRDGDRAFM
-394 KIVADK
+394 KVVADK
-400 QSHTIVGAQF
+400 ATHVIVGAQF

-421 MTAAITLA
+421 MATAIVNG
-429 LTVEQMLRVLRP
+429 LTVEQMLKVLRP

-456 LAKLNSE
+456 LAKLN
-463 AKH
+463 K

>member
-6 LLVIGAGPGGYVA
+6 LLIIGAGPGGYVA
-19 ALHAAKRGLKTAVIE
+19 ALHAAKRGLRTAVIE
-34 NREIGGTCLNRGCI
+34 NREVGGTCLNRGCI

-54 HSSKIIADIND
+54 HSSEIIAGING

-72 AEQTYFDLSAIFARK
+72 AERVHFDMSAIFARK
-87 REVNAKLS
+87 REVSAKLS
-95 GGIEGMFKA
+95 GGIEGMFRA
-104 AKIDLLRGRGTVLG
+104 AKVDLLRGTGTVTG
-118 SDQVKFAGEDGE
+118 SGTVKFVGEEGE
-130 RVVTA
+130 KVITA
-135 DRILLATGSVPARPP
+135 ERILLATGSVPARPP
-150 IPGLDLPRVLT
+150 IPGLELPGVLT

-166 DGCDHLYN
+166 EGCDHLYD
-174 SLIIIGG
+174 SLVIIGG

-214 ELGQNLALIL
+214 ELGQNLSMIL

-229 AVHTNSPVS
+229 DVYTNSLVA
-238 NVERSGGLLTVNF
+238 NVEQDGDALKVNF
-251 RSKETE
+251 TNKDKAL
-257 MSVSGEAVLCA
+257 SVSGEAVLCA
-268 IGRCPYTEGV
+268 IGRRPYTEGL
-278 FADGVT
+278 FADGVG

-290 SIKVDE
+290 SIRVDE

-320 ASAQGKDCVE
+320 ASAQGTDCVE
-330 RMVGGTGMTD
+330 RMVGGKGMTD

-350 VPEIACVGLTADE
+350 VPEIACVGITADE

-369 DVVTGKYVMF
+369 EVVSGKYVMF
-379 SNGKTVICDGDRAFL
+379 SNGKTVIRDGDRAFM
-394 KIVADK
+394 KVVADK
-400 QSHTIVGAQF
+400 ATHVIVGAQF

-421 MTAAITLA
+421 MATAIVNG
-429 LTVEQMLRVLRP
+429 LTVEQMLKVLRP

-456 LAKLNSE
+456 LAKLN
-463 AKH
+463 K

>member
-6 LLVIGAGPGGYVA
+6 LLIIGAGPGGYVA
-19 ALHAAKRGLKTAVIE
+19 ALHAARRGLKTAVIE
-34 NREIGGTCLNRGCI
+34 NREVGGTCLNRGCI

-54 HSSKIIADIND
+54 HSSEIVAGING

-72 AEQTYFDLSAIFARK
+72 AERVHFDMSAIFARK
-87 REVNAKLS
+87 REVSAKLS
-95 GGIEGMFKA
+95 GGIEGMFRA
-104 AKIDLLRGRGTVLG
+104 AKVDLLRGTGTVTG
-118 SDQVKFAGEDGE
+118 SGTVKFVGEEGE
-130 RVVTA
+130 KVITA
-135 DRILLATGSVPARPP
+135 ERILLATGSVPARPP
-150 IPGLDLPRVLT
+150 IPGLDLPGVLT

-166 DGCDHLYN
+166 EGCDHLYD
-174 SLIIIGG
+174 SLVIIGG

-214 ELGQNLALIL
+214 ELGQNLSMIL

-229 AVHTNSPVS
+229 DVYTNSLVA
-238 NVERSGGLLTVNF
+238 NVEQDGDALKVNF
-251 RSKETE
+251 TNKDKAL
-257 MSVSGEAVLCA
+257 SVSGEAVLCA
-268 IGRCPYTEGV
+268 IGRRPYTEGL
-278 FADGVT
+278 FADGVG

-290 SIKVDE
+290 SIRVDE

-320 ASAQGKDCVE
+320 ASAQGTDCVE
-330 RMVGGTGMTD
+330 RMFGGKGMTD

-350 VPEIACVGLTADE
+350 VPEIACVGITADE

-369 DVVTGKYVMF
+369 EVVSGKYVMF
-379 SNGKTVICDGDRAFL
+379 SNGKTVIRDGDRAFM
-394 KIVADK
+394 KVVADK
-400 QSHTIVGAQF
+400 ATHVIVGAQF

-421 MTAAITLA
+421 MATAIVNG
-429 LTVEQMLRVLRP
+429 LTVEQMLKVLRP

-456 LAKLNSE
+456 LAKLN
-463 AKH
+463 K

>member
-19 ALHAAKRGLKTAVIE
+19 ALHAARRGLRTAVIE
-34 NREIGGTCLNRGCI
+34 NREVGGTCLNRGCI

-54 HSSKIIADIND
+54 HSSEIVSGING

-72 AEQTYFDLSAIFARK
+72 AEQVHFDLPAIFARK
-87 REVNAKLS
+87 REVSAKLS

-104 AKIDLLRGRGTVLG
+104 AKIDLLRGTGTVLG
-118 SDQVKFAGEDGE
+118 SGEVKFVGEEGE
-130 RVVTA
+130 KVITA

-150 IPGLDLPRVLT
+150 IPGLDLPGVLT

-166 DGCDHLYN
+166 EGCDHLYE
-174 SLIIIGG
+174 SLVIIGG

-193 DLGCKVTIIE
+193 DLGCKVTVIE

-214 ELGQNLALIL
+214 ELGQNLSMIL

-229 AVHTNSPVS
+229 DVYTNSLVS
-238 NVERSGGLLTVNF
+238 NVERDGEALKVNF
-251 RSKETE
+251 TNKDATL
-257 MSVSGEAVLCA
+257 SVSGEAVLCA
-268 IGRCPYTEGV
+268 IGRRAYTEGL
-278 FADGVT
+278 FADGVSI
-284 VEMNGR
+284 ERNGR

-320 ASAQGKDCVE
+320 ASAQGTDCVE
-330 RMVGGTGMTD
+330 RMLGGEGMTD

-350 VPEIACVGLTADE
+350 VPEIACVGITADE
-363 AKAAGR
+363 AKAEGR
-369 DVVTGKYVMF
+369 EVVSGKYVMF
-379 SNGKTVICDGDRAFL
+379 SNGKTVIRDGDRAFM

-400 QSHTIVGAQF
+400 TTHGIVGAQF

-421 MTAAITLA
+421 MATAIVND
-429 LTVEQMLRVLRP
+429 LTVEQMLKVLRP
-441 HPTFEEGVHDALEDV
+441 HPTFEEGVHDALEDA
-456 LAKLNSE
+456 LAKLN
-463 AKH
+463 K

>member
-6 LLVIGAGPGGYVA
+6 LLIIGAGPGGYVA

-34 NREIGGTCLNRGCI
+34 NREVGGTCLNRGCI

-54 HSSKIIADIND
+54 HSSEIIAGING

-72 AEQTYFDLSAIFARK
+72 AERVHFDMSAIFARK
-87 REVNAKLS
+87 REVSAKLS
-95 GGIEGMFKA
+95 GGIEGMFRA
-104 AKIDLLRGRGTVLG
+104 AKVDLLRGTGTVTG
-118 SDQVKFAGEDGE
+118 SGTVKFVGEEGE
-130 RVVTA
+130 KVITA
-135 DRILLATGSVPARPP
+135 ERILLATGSVPARPP
-150 IPGLDLPRVLT
+150 IPGLDLPGVLT

-166 DGCDHLYN
+166 EGCDHLYD

-214 ELGQNLALIL
+214 ELGQNLSMIL

-229 AVHTNSPVS
+229 DVYTNSLVA
-238 NVERSGGLLTVNF
+238 NVEKDGDALKVNF
-251 RSKETE
+251 TNKDKAL
-257 MSVSGEAVLCA
+257 SVSGEAVLCA
-268 IGRCPYTEGV
+268 IGRRPYTEGL
-278 FADGVT
+278 FADGVG

-290 SIKVDE
+290 SIRVDE

-320 ASAQGKDCVE
+320 ASAQGTDCVE
-330 RMVGGTGMTD
+330 RMVGGKGMTD

-350 VPEIACVGLTADE
+350 VPEIACVGITADE

-369 DVVTGKYVMF
+369 EVVSGKYVMF
-379 SNGKTVICDGDRAFL
+379 SNGKTVIRDGERAFM
-394 KIVADK
+394 KVVADK
-400 QSHTIVGAQF
+400 ATHVIVGAQF

-421 MTAAITLA
+421 MATAIVNG
-429 LTVEQMLRVLRP
+429 LTVEQMLKVLRP

-456 LAKLNSE
+456 LAKLN
-463 AKH
+463 K

>member
-6 LLVIGAGPGGYVA
+6 LLIIGAGPGGYVA

-34 NREIGGTCLNRGCI
+34 NREVGGTCLNRGCI

-54 HSSKIIADIND
+54 HSSEIIAGING

-72 AEQTYFDLSAIFARK
+72 AEQVHFDMSAIFARK
-87 REVNAKLS
+87 REVSAKLS
-95 GGIEGMFKA
+95 GGIEGMFRA
-104 AKIDLLRGRGTVLG
+104 AKVDLLRGTGTVTG
-118 SDQVKFAGEDGE
+118 SGTVKFVGEEGE
-130 RVVTA
+130 KVITA
-135 DRILLATGSVPARPP
+135 ERILLATGSVPARPP
-150 IPGLDLPRVLT
+150 IPGLDLPGVLT

-166 DGCDHLYN
+166 EGCDHLYD
-174 SLIIIGG
+174 SLVIIGG

-214 ELGQNLALIL
+214 ELGQNLSMIL

-229 AVHTNSPVS
+229 DVYTNSLVA
-238 NVERSGGLLTVNF
+238 NVEKDGDALKVNF
-251 RSKETE
+251 TNKDKAL
-257 MSVSGEAVLCA
+257 SVSGEAVLCA
-268 IGRCPYTEGV
+268 IGRRPYTEGL
-278 FADGVT
+278 FADGVG

-290 SIKVDE
+290 SIRVDE

-320 ASAQGKDCVE
+320 ASAQGTDCVE
-330 RMVGGTGMTD
+330 RMFGGKGMTD

-350 VPEIACVGLTADE
+350 VPEIACVGITADE

-369 DVVTGKYVMF
+369 EVVSGKYVMF
-379 SNGKTVICDGDRAFL
+379 SNGKTVIRDGERAFM
-394 KIVADK
+394 KVVADK
-400 QSHTIVGAQF
+400 ATHVIVGAQF

-421 MTAAITLA
+421 MATAIVNG
-429 LTVEQMLRVLRP
+429 LTVEQMLKVLRP

-456 LAKLNSE
+456 LAKLN
-463 AKH
+463 K

>member
-6 LLVIGAGPGGYVA
+6 LLIIGAGPGGYVA
-19 ALHAAKRGLKTAVIE
+19 ALHAAKRGLRTAVIE
-34 NREIGGTCLNRGCI
+34 NREVGGTCLNRGCI

-54 HSSKIIADIND
+54 HSSEIIAGING

-72 AEQTYFDLSAIFARK
+72 AERVHFDMSAIFARK
-87 REVNAKLS
+87 REVSAKLS
-95 GGIEGMFKA
+95 GGIEGMFRA
-104 AKIDLLRGRGTVLG
+104 AKVDLLRGTGTVTG
-118 SDQVKFAGEDGE
+118 SGTVKFVGEEGE
-130 RVVTA
+130 KVITA
-135 DRILLATGSVPARPP
+135 ERILLATGSVPARPP
-150 IPGLDLPRVLT
+150 IPGLDLPGVLT

-166 DGCDHLYN
+166 EGCDHLYD
-174 SLIIIGG
+174 SLVIIGG

-214 ELGQNLALIL
+214 ELGQNLSMIL

-229 AVHTNSPVS
+229 DVYTNSLVA
-238 NVERSGGLLTVNF
+238 NVEQDGDALKVNF
-251 RSKETE
+251 TNKDKAL
-257 MSVSGEAVLCA
+257 SVSGEAVLCA
-268 IGRCPYTEGV
+268 IGRRPYTEGL
-278 FADGVT
+278 FADGVG

-290 SIKVDE
+290 SIRVDE

-320 ASAQGKDCVE
+320 ASAQGTDCVE
-330 RMVGGTGMTD
+330 RMVGGKGMTD

-350 VPEIACVGLTADE
+350 VPEIACVGITADE

-369 DVVTGKYVMF
+369 EVVSGKYVMF
-379 SNGKTVICDGDRAFL
+379 SNGKTVIRDGDRAFM
-394 KIVADK
+394 KVVADK
-400 QSHTIVGAQF
+400 ATHVIVGAQF

-421 MTAAITLA
+421 MATAIVNG
-429 LTVEQMLRVLRP
+429 LTVEQMLKVLRR

-456 LAKLNSE
+456 LAKLN
-463 AKH
+463 K

>member
-6 LLVIGAGPGGYVA
+6 LLIIGAGPGGYVA

-34 NREIGGTCLNRGCI
+34 NREVGGTCLNRGCI

-54 HSSKIIADIND
+54 HSSEIIAGING

-72 AEQTYFDLSAIFARK
+72 AERVHFDMSAIFARK
-87 REVNAKLS
+87 REVSAKLS
-95 GGIEGMFKA
+95 GGIEGMFRA
-104 AKIDLLRGRGTVLG
+104 AKVDLLRGTGTVTG
-118 SDQVKFAGEDGE
+118 SGTVKFVGEEGE
-130 RVVTA
+130 KVITA
-135 DRILLATGSVPARPP
+135 ERILLATGSVPARPP
-150 IPGLDLPRVLT
+150 TPGLDLPGVLT

-166 DGCDHLYN
+166 EGCDHLYD
-174 SLIIIGG
+174 SLVIIGG

-214 ELGQNLALIL
+214 ELGQNLSMIL

-229 AVHTNSPVS
+229 DVYTNSLVA
-238 NVERSGGLLTVNF
+238 NVEQDGDALKVNF
-251 RSKETE
+251 TNKDKAL
-257 MSVSGEAVLCA
+257 SVSGEAVLCA
-268 IGRCPYTEGV
+268 IGRRPYTEGL
-278 FADGVT
+278 FADGVG

-290 SIKVDE
+290 SIRVDE

-320 ASAQGKDCVE
+320 ASAQGTDCVE
-330 RMVGGTGMTD
+330 RMVGGKGMTD

-350 VPEIACVGLTADE
+350 VPEIACVGITADE

-369 DVVTGKYVMF
+369 EVVSGKYVMF
-379 SNGKTVICDGDRAFL
+379 SNGKTVIRDGDRAFM
-394 KIVADK
+394 KVVADK
-400 QSHTIVGAQF
+400 ATHVIVGAQF

-421 MTAAITLA
+421 MATAIVNG
-429 LTVEQMLRVLRP
+429 LTVEQMLKVLRP

-456 LAKLNSE
+456 LAKLN
-463 AKH
+463 K

>member
-6 LLVIGAGPGGYVA
+6 LLIIGAGPGGYVA

-34 NREIGGTCLNRGCI
+34 NREVGGTCLNRGCI

-54 HSSKIIADIND
+54 HSSEIIAGING

-72 AEQTYFDLSAIFARK
+72 AERVHFDMSAIFARK
-87 REVNAKLS
+87 REVSAKLS
-95 GGIEGMFKA
+95 GGIEGMFRA
-104 AKIDLLRGRGTVLG
+104 AKVDLLRGTGTVTG
-118 SDQVKFAGEDGE
+118 SGTVKFVGEEGE
-130 RVVTA
+130 KVITA
-135 DRILLATGSVPARPP
+135 ERILLATGSVPACPP
-150 IPGLDLPRVLT
+150 IPGLDLPGVLT

-166 DGCDHLYN
+166 EGCDHLYD
-174 SLIIIGG
+174 SLVIIGG

-214 ELGQNLALIL
+214 ELGQNLSMIL

-229 AVHTNSPVS
+229 DVYTNSLVA
-238 NVERSGGLLTVNF
+238 NVEKDGDALKVNF
-251 RSKETE
+251 TNKDKAL
-257 MSVSGEAVLCA
+257 SVSGEAVLCA
-268 IGRCPYTEGV
+268 IGRRPYTEGL
-278 FADGVT
+278 FADGVS

-290 SIKVDE
+290 SIRVDE

-320 ASAQGKDCVE
+320 ASAQGTDCVE
-330 RMVGGTGMTD
+330 RMVGGKGMTD

-350 VPEIACVGLTADE
+350 VPEIACVGITADE

-369 DVVTGKYVMF
+369 EVVSGKYVMF
-379 SNGKTVICDGDRAFL
+379 SNGKTVIRDGDRAFM
-394 KIVADK
+394 KVVADK
-400 QSHTIVGAQF
+400 ATHVIVGAQF

-421 MTAAITLA
+421 MATAIVNG
-429 LTVEQMLRVLRP
+429 LTVEQMLKVLRP

-456 LAKLNSE
+456 LAKLN
-463 AKH
+463 K

>member
-6 LLVIGAGPGGYVA
+6 LLIIGAGPGGYVA

-34 NREIGGTCLNRGCI
+34 NREVGGTCLNRGCI

-54 HSSKIIADIND
+54 HSSEIVAGING

-72 AEQTYFDLSAIFARK
+72 AERVHFDMSAIFARK
-87 REVNAKLS
+87 REVSAKLS
-95 GGIEGMFKA
+95 GGIEGMFRA
-104 AKIDLLRGRGTVLG
+104 AKVDLLRGTGTVTG
-118 SDQVKFAGEDGE
+118 SGTVKFVGEEGE
-130 RVVTA
+130 KVITA
-135 DRILLATGSVPARPP
+135 ERILLATGSVPARPP
-150 IPGLDLPRVLT
+150 IPGLDLPGVLT

-166 DGCDHLYN
+166 EGCDHLYD
-174 SLIIIGG
+174 SLVIIGG

-214 ELGQNLALIL
+214 ELGQNLSMIL

-229 AVHTNSPVS
+229 DVYTNSLVA
-238 NVERSGGLLTVNF
+238 NVEKDGDALKVNF
-251 RSKETE
+251 TNKDKAL
-257 MSVSGEAVLCA
+257 SVSGEAVLCA
-268 IGRCPYTEGV
+268 IGRRPYTEGL
-278 FADGVT
+278 FADGVG

-290 SIKVDE
+290 SIRVDE

-320 ASAQGKDCVE
+320 ASAQGTDCVE
-330 RMVGGTGMTD
+330 RMVGGKGMTD

-350 VPEIACVGLTADE
+350 VPEIACVGITADE

-369 DVVTGKYVMF
+369 EVVSGKYVMF
-379 SNGKTVICDGDRAFL
+379 SNGKTVIRDGDRAFM
-394 KIVADK
+394 KVVADK
-400 QSHTIVGAQF
+400 ATHVIVGAQF

-421 MTAAITLA
+421 MATAIVNG
-429 LTVEQMLRVLRP
+429 LTVEQMLKVLRP
-441 HPTFEEGVHDALEDV
+441 HPTFEEGVHDALEDA
-456 LAKLNSE
+456 LAKLN
-463 AKH
+463 K